1 MLCLVENCVSVIL
14 ESNLR
19 APKLDLG
26 LLNLMTIDRQSLF
39 YLSSNFVF
47 KMVASMGEFKSD
59 IAIARG
65 FVFKDFKCSE
75 IGLLKR
81 SRQE

>member
-1 MLCLVENCVSVIL
+1 MLCLVESCVSVIL

-19 APKLDLG
+19 APNLDLG
-26 LLNLMTIDRQSLF
+26 LMTIDRQSLF

-47 KMVASMGEFKSD
+47 KLVASKRALKSD
-59 IAIARG
+59 IAIAHG